1 MESSLSAVSL
11 AKFTDTL
18 FAVATLSYL
27 IAMVLYISH
36 LAFKKKKGIGV
47 AASTVT
53 YIGILL
59 QTTAILLRWKVS
71 YMMDIGRV
79 PLSNLYE
86 SLVFFTWSTVLIYL
100 IVEYKYKTRAFGAFV
115 MPVAF
120 LALAFINVAGINADI
135 TPLVPAL
142 KSNWLFYHVLV
153 SFLGYAAF
161 AVAFAISMIFLIIDT
176 EDRGPLTNF
185 YSAAGVLVILVPLGY
200 YLAGLGEKVKVAY
213 WMGLGVLILAWFIYL
228 IVGGAKNKSQVYLFW
243 SLCVTLAA
251 GLLLFMGV
259 DYLIFQSMHSG
270 ESFKQQIFKSTFINS
285 SAPVVV
291 ICWLAALALFG
302 FVWSQGTRLKVA
314 FKQYIPSLDELD
326 SVTYRMIAIGWPLL
340 TAGIISGAVWANSA
354 WGTYWS
360 WDPKETWSLITWFV
374 YAIYLH
380 ARYVRGWKGSQ
391 MAVISAAGFL
401 AVIFTYLGVN
411 LVLSGLHS
419 YGGMQ

>member
-1 MESSLSAVSL
+1 MESSLNALSL

-27 IAMVLYISH
+27 VAMVLYISY
-36 LAFKKKKGIGV
+36 LAFRKKKAIGV
-47 AASTVT
+47 TASVVT
-53 YIGILL
+53 YLGFIL
-59 QTTAILLRWKVS
+59 QTAAMLLRWKVS
-71 YMMDIGRV
+71 YLMDIGRV

-161 AVAFAISMIFLIIDT
+161 AVAFAISMIFLLMDM
-176 EDRGPLTNF
+176 EERGPLANPL
-185 YSAAGVLVILVPLGY
+185 YAATAMGILVPLGY
-200 YLAGLGEKVKVAY
+200 YMAGLGEKVKVAF
-213 WMGLGVLILAWFIYL
+213 WMGLGVLILAWFVYL
-228 IVGGAKNKSQVYLFW
+228 IVAGAKNKSQVYLFW
-243 SLCVTLAA
+243 SLCVTLAV
-251 GLLLFMGV
+251 GLLLAMGI
-259 DYLIFQSMHSG
+259 DYLVFQSTSSG
-270 ESFKQQIFKSTFINS
+270 ESFKQHIFRSTFIS
-285 SAPVVV
+285 SSTPVVV
-291 ICWLAALALFG
+291 ICWLAVIAIFG
-302 FVWSQGTRLKVA
+302 FVWSKGIRLKGLL
-314 FKQYIPSLDELD
+314 KQYIPPLDELD
-326 SVTYRMIAIGWPLL
+326 NVTYRMIAIGWPLL

-360 WDPKETWSLITWFV
+360 WDPKETWSLITWFI
-374 YAIYLH
+374 YAVYLH

-391 MAVISAAGFL
+391 MAVISAVGFL

-419 YGGMQ
+419 YGGME